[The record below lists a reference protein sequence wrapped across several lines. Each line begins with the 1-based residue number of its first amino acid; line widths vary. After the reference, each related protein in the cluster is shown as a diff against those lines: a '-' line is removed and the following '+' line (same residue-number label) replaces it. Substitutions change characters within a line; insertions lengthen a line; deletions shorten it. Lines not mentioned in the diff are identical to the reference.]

1 MHVMGLMP
9 PKALKKNVISFLEDM
24 PRYYFSHI
32 DVRAFNFLTKQ
43 TAHSQAHLAAKTS
56 YVRGE
61 ALHHVLRKSMV
72 RSKTLPYIGDITK
85 AD

>member
-9 PKALKKNVISFLEDM
+9 PKVLKKNVISSLEDM

-32 DVRAFNFLTKQ
+32 AVRAFNFPTKQ
-43 TAHSQAHLAAKTS
+43 TAQSQAHLAAKTS
-56 YVRGE
+56 SRRGE
-61 ALHHVLRKSMV
+61 ALHHVLCKSV
-72 RSKTLPYIGDITK
+72 VHSKTLPYIGDISK